1 MYKSRRQLKARI
13 RELSSDL
20 AESDIRLAQL
30 RASHIRISVPTEL
43 GVRPLYDVEI
53 EYAIMLTKMMNGA
66 QPGYKVQGMTVEVI
80 SEYNPVMIPDDEE
93 MEEYNGDYT

>member
-1 MYKSRRQLKARI
+1 
-13 RELSSDL
+13 
-20 AESDIRLAQL
+20 
-30 RASHIRISVPTEL
+30 
-43 GVRPLYDVEI
+43 VEI